1 MSNISKAYAVLDGK
15 QVNAV
20 YDESTGL
27 WTVEMTAPAIS
38 SWNEPDHVYTV
49 ALYAEDQ
56 AGNVATMTA
65 SDEEYGDQ
73 LKIRVLEVTKPIA
86 TIIQPTAMSILGTNT
101 VDVKLRISDVG
112 YSGLN
117 LSSVVFKV
125 NGVDKS
131 QELVWENEFANM
143 ASPLALVP
151 PSENENLDARVASYI
166 LTGLNDGVNTISLS
180 VSDNDGNESA
190 ESVVTFV
197 VSTKAPTLEIT
208 TPMEGI
214 ITNEETVTIAGS
226 TSADVAGVTISSV
239 TVNGVPIE
247 ISDDGTF
254 EHVYELTEGE
264 NTITIIATD
273 TAGNSSQVIRHITM
287 DATAPIITDVETE
300 SVVVNASGMIRI
312 TFKVTDA
319 SV

>member
-27 WTVEMTAPAIS
+27 WTVEMTAPATS

-101 VDVKLRISDVG
+101 VDAKFRISDAG
-112 YSGLN
+112 DSGLN

-131 QELVWENEFANM
+131 QELVWENDDEAT
-143 ASPLALVP
+143 ADDGDV
-151 PSENENLDARVASYI
+151 RIASYI
-166 LTGLNDGVNTISLS
+166 LAGLNDGVNTIALS

-247 ISDDGTF
+247 ISEDGTF

-319 SV
+319 SA